1 MFTLDQLS
9 ENLRKVIIGRDE
21 VINKVIVGILSGG
34 HLLIEDVPGVGKTT
48 LAKAIALS
56 FGGKFKRVQ
65 FTPDLLP
72 SDITGITVYDL
83 NDKKFKVVFGPIF
96 TNFLL
101 ADEINRGTPKTQSAL
116 LEAMSEYT
124 VTIDGV
130 GYKLEAPFVVLATD
144 NPIEYEGT
152 FPLPEAQLDRFIM
165 RFSIGYPDAENEE
178 QILFKEKIVQPLDSL
193 TSIGTIEDLIVL
205 QNKVKEIFVHK
216 SITEYIV
223 SLASATRLHKD
234 LYLGVSPRGSL
245 ALMRIS
251 QGWALLDGRDF
262 VLPDDV
268 KKSVFDVYNHRV
280 ILKADARLRGVK
292 TSDVIEEIVE
302 ETKVPIEEKFSQ
314 Q

>member
-1 MFTLDQLS
+1 
-9 ENLRKVIIGRDE
+9 
-21 VINKVIVGILSGG
+21 
-34 HLLIEDVPGVGKTT
+34 
-48 LAKAIALS
+48 
-56 FGGKFKRVQ
+56 
-65 FTPDLLP
+65 
-72 SDITGITVYDL
+72 
-83 NDKKFKVVFGPIF
+83 
-96 TNFLL
+96 
-101 ADEINRGTPKTQSAL
+101 
-116 LEAMSEYT
+116 
-124 VTIDGV
+124 
-130 GYKLEAPFVVLATD
+130 
-144 NPIEYEGT
+144 
-152 FPLPEAQLDRFIM
+152 
-165 RFSIGYPDAENEE
+165 
-178 QILFKEKIVQPLDSL
+178 
-193 TSIGTIEDLIVL
+193 
-205 QNKVKEIFVHK
+205 
-216 SITEYIV
+216 TEYIV